1 MELQET
7 YDVDYNSSGITERL
21 KWAFLASGP
30 YSLQLTA
37 NNVSYTVTIKYNY
50 GSMQPF
56 VSVSNDTGTIQG
68 ETMMNDFPTNL
79 LTASELRSYALYWQ
93 PHLKRFELYKRTDES
108 WYNSATLTEEEAY
121 KIITKKSFS

>member
-21 KWAFLASGP
+21 KWVFLSSGP

-37 NNVSYTVTIKYNY
+37 NNVNYIVSIKYNY

-56 VSVSNDTGTIQG
+56 VSVSSDEGTVQG
-68 ETMMNDFPTNL
+68 ETMMNEFPTNL

-93 PHLKRFELYKRTDES
+93 PQLKRFELYKRTDES

-121 KIITKKSFS
+121 KIITRKGFS